1 MMAPF
6 VLAGLLALAGASNA
20 LPSSSLPSQLSSPS
34 PSSPSSSATPHHRD
48 GACTNFDL
56 SISVSA
62 NNSIYDI
69 ARVNN
74 DIDVIDFVWDVERW
88 TAPESR
94 IDALYLVEDTFT
106 INAQLCVPKNTGKI
120 LQIASH
126 GFGFEKTYWD
136 CEIQPSQYSYVDAAL
151 KAGYSMLT
159 YDRLGVGKS
168 SKPDGH
174 NVVQGPVEV
183 EILKEITVLAREG
196 KLAQFIASDEKLFVP
211 DFEKIVLVGHSMG
224 SAFTIGA
231 LAEYG
236 DIADG
241 AVATGMIPQGKL
253 ALTGQ
258 SAYGLVYAASN
269 DPVRFGDRGS
279 GYLVQGAQTDAN
291 KLFFKKGFF
300 EPELLAYGT
309 EIKQTGTV
317 GEFMSMGA
325 TLMKPAPGYTGP
337 ILFALAEFDLPA
349 CAGDCTGS
357 YDLGAIKSE
366 SFPGASDVSVHIQPG
381 SGHGLNMHTNATG
394 HFEAIFSYLKGQGL

>member
-1 MMAPF
+1 
-6 VLAGLLALAGASNA
+6 
-20 LPSSSLPSQLSSPS
+20 
-34 PSSPSSSATPHHRD
+34 
-48 GACTNFDL
+48 
-56 SISVSA
+56 
-62 NNSIYDI
+62 
-69 ARVNN
+69 
-74 DIDVIDFVWDVERW
+74 
-88 TAPESR
+88 
-94 IDALYLVEDTFT
+94 
-106 INAQLCVPKNTGKI
+106 
-120 LQIASH
+120 
-126 GFGFEKTYWD
+126 
-136 CEIQPSQYSYVDAAL
+136 
-151 KAGYSMLT
+151 MLT

-183 EILKEITVLAREG
+183 EILKEITMLAREG

-253 ALTGQ
+253 TLTGQ

-337 ILFALAEFDLPA
+337 ILVCSFPHNFPQKYLIFL
-349 CAGDCTGS
+349 S
-357 YDLGAIKSE
+357 HDLGLMLLLSSLLWPSLTFRLVLGIAPARMIWIRS
-366 SFPGASDVSVHIQPG
+366 SPSRFLAR
-381 SGHGLNMHTNATG
+381 LT
-394 HFEAIFSYLKGQGL
+394 